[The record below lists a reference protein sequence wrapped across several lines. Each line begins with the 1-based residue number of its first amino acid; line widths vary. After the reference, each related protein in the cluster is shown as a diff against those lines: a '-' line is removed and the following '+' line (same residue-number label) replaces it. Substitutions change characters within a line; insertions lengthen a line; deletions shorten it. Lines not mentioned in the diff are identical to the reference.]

1 MSRGWDRS
9 DRPAAKSPEDIF
21 DELNRRELA
30 DIETCRHV
38 WEGEDDP
45 LAVVVAV
52 IHAGLP
58 KWLTDALLFLLT
70 DGAAPPVPGVLAH
83 RKRLWRDRT
92 RAAIDAT
99 RAWAAAGDRIYPGRE
114 KPTWEHA
121 FPRR

>member
-92 RAAIDAT
+92 RALSTPRARGRRLAIGSIRGGEADLGT
-99 RAWAAAGDRIYPGRE
+99 RV
-114 KPTWEHA
+114 
-121 FPRR
+121 PRR